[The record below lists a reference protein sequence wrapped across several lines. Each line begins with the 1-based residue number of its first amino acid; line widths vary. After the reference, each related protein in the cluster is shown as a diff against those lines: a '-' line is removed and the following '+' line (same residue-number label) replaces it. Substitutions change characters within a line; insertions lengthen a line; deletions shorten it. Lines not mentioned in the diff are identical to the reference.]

1 MPHTIE
7 ATAEPATFGRATSG
21 GGGSH
26 CPPSGVADGHAGGAG
41 GAGGA
46 GSGGVVVPDPPRR
59 PGHAGLSSGVCA
71 GVCVGPGSSAADGR
85 VGGRTPSGIGFPQG
99 SRGTSASVTHPRVP
113 VAHEAQDRRAE
124 SGDDEDHEGGGAVHP
139 TGTLGGK
146 GGGGQHHEHGV
157 AQYIG
162 PRQWEG
168 SG

>member
-1 MPHTIE
+1 ME

-41 GAGGA
+41 GVGA
-46 GSGGVVVPDPPRR
+46 VGVGVGVGAVAPDPPRR
-59 PGHAGLSSGVCA
+59 PGQAGLSSGVCA
-71 GVCVGPGSSAADGR
+71 GVCVGTGSFAAGGR
-85 VGGRTPSGIGFPQG
+85 DGGRTPSGIGFPQG

-113 VAHEAQDRRAE
+113 VAHQAQDGGAE
-124 SGDDEDHEGGGAVHP
+124 SGDDEDHDGVGGVDS
-139 TGTLGGK
+139 TGTFGGQ

-157 AQYIG
+157 AQHIG
-162 PRQWEG
+162 PRQRER